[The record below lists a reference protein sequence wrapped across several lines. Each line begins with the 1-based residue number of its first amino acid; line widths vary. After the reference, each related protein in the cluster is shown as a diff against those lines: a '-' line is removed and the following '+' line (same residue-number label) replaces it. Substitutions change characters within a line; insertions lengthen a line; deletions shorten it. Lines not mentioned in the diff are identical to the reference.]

1 MILRR
6 TEGNEGRVAEAPA
19 SLVFGGG
26 GHFLSKYTDRESKL
40 RRRKEG
46 DGAGAAPQ
54 PDRVNVQLNQLIVHA
69 GTPERILQ
77 VVDENFEQLN
87 VVNLITALHRLATV
101 SLASRKAAVRRELRF
116 RRLVTKLS
124 DTVRKADPAF
134 VSPVLHLSNARKA
147 QDLSNVVWGLTKLG
161 VQNGVLFNLLAER
174 ILLRLEAFKPVNLS
188 MTLWAFA
195 RSGIYDEKLLAA
207 TSGEVKRQLKDFQP
221 QQVANTAWAFAKCG
235 YLFALAAEQALAEL
249 DQYQP
254 MNFSMLVYAFAL
266 ANQRHSQLFE
276 EVAKRCWLDFG
287 SHACSVKLEKIFHS
301 ASNARLLHLQP
312 GDRRVI
318 LKFTDLHQEAAIMAA
333 LRRMNECWRALDIR
347 VCGQLVQTVTYG
359 IDPLMDAA
367 GLVEAV
373 ADCWNLRELAQESS
387 QRHLR
392 ILQRLPDPTSQA
404 PSSHRMGKIGEKK
417 SRYVFGQSPAL
428 DAPPTVVP
436 NAVLVA
442 LGEARWKEVCIVC
455 ERALMAL
462 STPGEFVGFACVRSV
477 PEMALLHHQAHAYAQ
492 GLTLEGFREEE
503 WSAAR
508 AAKNRLRE
516 VVRYVRRTEE
526 EEPSPTPRSL
536 AAPARSVRELR
547 ELRWLRPAEG
557 DDEPVLFEEDEE
569 NRNGETNE
577 NDGRSFAG
585 DSAIKKI

>member
-1 MILRR
+1 MAEGGTEENAKEAVVSTLNPEAAEFKPGAKLFER
-6 TEGNEGRVAEAPA
+6 TDDPAEAPA

-124 DTVRKADPAF
+124 DTVRKADPA
-134 VSPVLHLSNARKA
+134 SLKP

-235 YLFALAAEQALAEL
+235 YVDQELFALAAEQALAEL

-254 MNFSMLVYAFAL
+254 MNCSMLVYAFAL

-276 EVAKRCWLDFG
+276 EVAKRCT
-287 SHACSVKLEKIFHS
+287 V
-301 ASNARLLHLQP
+301 P
-312 GDRRVI
+312 T
-318 LKFTDLHQEAAIMAA
+318 LKF
-333 LRRMNECWRALDIR
+333 
-347 VCGQLVQTVTYG
+347 
-359 IDPLMDAA
+359 
-367 GLVEAV
+367 
-373 ADCWNLRELAQESS
+373 
-387 QRHLR
+387 
-392 ILQRLPDPTSQA
+392 
-404 PSSHRMGKIGEKK
+404 
-417 SRYVFGQSPAL
+417 
-428 DAPPTVVP
+428 
-436 NAVLVA
+436 
-442 LGEARWKEVCIVC
+442 
-455 ERALMAL
+455 
-462 STPGEFVGFACVRSV
+462 
-477 PEMALLHHQAHAYAQ
+477 
-492 GLTLEGFREEE
+492 
-503 WSAAR
+503 
-508 AAKNRLRE
+508 
-516 VVRYVRRTEE
+516 
-526 EEPSPTPRSL
+526 SL
-536 AAPARSVRELR
+536 AAPHVVSNLALAFSEAQIHVPELYQTVAEVAIQSIHEFR
-547 ELRWLRPAEG
+547 PKQLITLAEAFAKAQTHNEELFKSISRMVAKNV
-557 DDEPVLFEEDEE
+557 DDFQKEELQELFQAYEALGASNSE
-569 NRNGETNE
+569 
-577 NDGRSFAG
+577 
-585 DSAIKKI
+585 IKKAMNQESGSRFSSMMFVMIVILIALTLIVWRI